1 MDSIRDTIRAETTR
15 EDVNMGLQ
23 AQAEQIG
30 FQIIGTLIRRTDFEP
45 THLYQCFF
53 DEAQNRYILHRGI
66 LTIIAADGT
75 VY

>member
-1 MDSIRDTIRAETTR
+1 
-15 EDVNMGLQ
+15 MGLR

-30 FQIIGTLIRRTDFEP
+30 FQVVGALTRRRDCEP

-53 DEAQNRYILHRGI
+53 DEAQNEYILHRGI
-66 LTIIAADGT
+66 LTIVAADGT